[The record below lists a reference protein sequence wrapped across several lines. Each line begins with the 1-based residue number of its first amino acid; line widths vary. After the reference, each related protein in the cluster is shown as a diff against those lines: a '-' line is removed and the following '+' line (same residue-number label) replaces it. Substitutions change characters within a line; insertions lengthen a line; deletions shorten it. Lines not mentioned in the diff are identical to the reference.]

1 MHAHSRVKFS
11 LRSLNE
17 VFAEDLQFPR
27 GRDLAK
33 IASLTLSGLS
43 SNEPPPYYRT
53 RSCCL
58 DTPRKPVIGREGWA
72 RRERGSGTRGQ
83 GAENLRGTPPLNA
96 MKSHS
101 SLIPGKPRGPVAFRN
116 RDVTE
121 SPTSVRF
128 SLGLGF

>member
-1 MHAHSRVKFS
+1 MSAVYLS
-11 LRSLNE
+11 LQQGLRMFWSTLE
-17 VFAEDLQFPR
+17 SEK
-27 GRDLAK
+27 G

-83 GAENLRGTPPLNA
+83 GAGNLRGTPPP
-96 MKSHS
+96 M
-101 SLIPGKPRGPVAFRN
+101 R
-116 RDVTE
+116 
-121 SPTSVRF
+121 
-128 SLGLGF
+128 